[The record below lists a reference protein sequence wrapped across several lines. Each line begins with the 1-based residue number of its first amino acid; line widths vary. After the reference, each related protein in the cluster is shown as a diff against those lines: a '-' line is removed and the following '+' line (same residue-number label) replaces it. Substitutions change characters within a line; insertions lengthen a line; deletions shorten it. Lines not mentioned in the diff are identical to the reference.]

1 MTLGGFKQLTK
12 QQQETWIK
20 LAKIGTGALAVAIL
34 LSGSFAIVPEGH
46 RGVKTRFS
54 EAVGVVNQGLHVKI
68 PFIESVKDVSL
79 MADAAEIGNAEGST
93 KDTQPVNTSLVVRYH
108 IAEKSVLEVYKN
120 YSREGDL
127 DSFVSTAVQEAFKSV
142 TAQYSAD
149 ELISKRQEVSA
160 KVTSAVQAKTQK
172 FGAEV
177 ISIDM
182 TQFSFSPGYMKA
194 INAKVTEEQLKLAE
208 QNKLERIKVEQQ
220 QKVVTAQAEA
230 EATIATAKA
239 KAEAVR
245 LESQALRDNMNILEL
260 RRIEVQKIQAEA
272 WDGKLPTTVMG
283 NAVPMINLGK

>member
-1 MTLGGFKQLTK
+1 MTRDEYEQMKAQQLK
-12 QQQETWIK
+12 TWIGR
-20 LAKIGTGALAVAIL
+20 AKIGASALAVAIL
-34 LSGSFAIVPEGH
+34 LSGSFTIVPEGH

-54 EAVGVVNQGLHVKI
+54 EAVGVVNQGLNLKV
-68 PFIESVKDVSL
+68 PFIESVKDISL
-79 MADAAEIGNAEGST
+79 MADSVEVKNAEGST
-93 KDTQPVNTSLVVRYH
+93 KDTQPVHTSLVVRYH
-108 IAEKSVLEVYKN
+108 IAEKSLLDVYRN
-120 YSREGDL
+120 YSRDGDL
-127 DSFVSTAVQEAFKSV
+127 DSYVSTAVQEAFKSV
-142 TAQYSAD
+142 TSHYSAD
-149 ELISKRQEVSA
+149 ELISKRTEVSTG
-160 KVTSAVQAKTQK
+160 VTAAVQAKVQK

-182 TQFSFSPGYMKA
+182 TQFAFSPEYMKA

-245 LESQALRDNMNILEL
+245 LESQALRDNMSILEL
-260 RRIEVQKIQAEA
+260 RRIEVDKIKAEA

-283 NAVPMINLGK
+283 NAIPMINLGK